1 MDETDKVV
9 QPVRPT
15 RLNEK
20 QGTTPCT
27 ACWFMQNGMKRH
39 DRGTMPVFR
48 KSVGLSVVGRE
59 ELWASEERDDHPD
72 ASKNS
77 CNSLDLIGSG
87 RVCVSLCRIS
97 RRPRYLSFAGPISR

>member
-1 MDETDKVV
+1 MGACDYPRFSGFPTTDETDKVV
-9 QPVRPT
+9 QPVRRT

-27 ACWFMQNGMKRH
+27 ACWFVQNGIKRH

-59 ELWASEERDDHPD
+59 ELWAS
-72 ASKNS
+72 
-77 CNSLDLIGSG
+77 SG
-87 RVCVSLCRIS
+87 RAHRPLS
-97 RRPRYLSFAGPISR
+97 RAGLTICEYSHGTAAMLG